1 MIVTMQDLM
10 STGTSST
17 FAKVALIL
25 LLTTPYFAKSLRF
38 ASNFRNVVSR
48 IAFWFEEVNR
58 NFYEKKTETLK
69 LTWLCELVSE

>member
-38 ASNFRNVVSR
+38 ASNFRNEVSR
-48 IAFWFEEVNR
+48 IAFWFKVNR
-58 NFYEKKTETLK
+58 NFYKKKPETLK